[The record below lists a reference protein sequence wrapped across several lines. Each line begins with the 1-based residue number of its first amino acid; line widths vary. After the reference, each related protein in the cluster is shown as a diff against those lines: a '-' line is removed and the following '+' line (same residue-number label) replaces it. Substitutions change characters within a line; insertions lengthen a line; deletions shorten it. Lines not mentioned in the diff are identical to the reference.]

1 MTCCKKK
8 SKTIYQVYCCDCN
21 ETTTIGDPTHF
32 TCIIRYRVQC
42 LKGLCVLHVCMY
54 VYLLSWL
61 LSVEANLEAKGYTST
76 RVQDQRECSETKECV
91 KRRRKGKRQLK
102 DVHTN
107 HHIESL
113 SLSANVVG
121 NMQKKKKKKSKGG
134 KRKTKTKGPENRAE
148 RQVKCVSWRPT
159 RQGDVIRDVVSP
171 TASVQDR

>member
-1 MTCCKKK
+1 
-8 SKTIYQVYCCDCN
+8 
-21 ETTTIGDPTHF
+21 
-32 TCIIRYRVQC
+32 
-42 LKGLCVLHVCMY
+42 MY

-113 SLSANVVG
+113 SLSLSLSANVVG
-121 NMQKKKKKKSKGG
+121 HMQKKKKKKK
-134 KRKTKTKGPENRAE
+134 
-148 RQVKCVSWRPT
+148 
-159 RQGDVIRDVVSP
+159 
-171 TASVQDR
+171 